1 MVYPEIKIKEKN
13 KSFSMKVRIAKEE
26 VQGDVFTSED
36 VTELKRTILELIS
49 YKLDDL
55 IVMMV
60 EDEDLTFEQ
69 TQEMD
74 NALSKVSVSVETEAE
89 EEEETE
95 DVVEKLN

>member
-74 NALSKVSVSVETEAE
+74 NALSKVLVSVETEAQ
-89 EEEETE
+89 EEETE

>member
-74 NALSKVSVSVETEAE
+74 NALSKVSVSVETEAQ
-89 EEEETE
+89 EEETE